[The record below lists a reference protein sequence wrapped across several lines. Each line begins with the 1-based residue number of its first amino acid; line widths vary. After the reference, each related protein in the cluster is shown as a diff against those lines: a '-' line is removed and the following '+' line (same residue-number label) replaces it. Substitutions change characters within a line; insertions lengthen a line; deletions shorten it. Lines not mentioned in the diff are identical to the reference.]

1 MKKIFLTLLTLC
13 FVASYGL
20 CSTVNSYDSY
30 GRQVV
35 TGQMILLQ
43 HLMISMDVKQEH

>member
-13 FVASYGL
+13 LFASYGF

-30 GRQVV
+30 GRK
-35 TGQMILLQ
+35 TG
-43 HLMISMDVKQEH
+43 SYRTNGSTTTSYDK